1 MANPIEQFK
10 LEPIV
15 PIHVG
20 GVDIS
25 FTNSSLYMVFA
36 VIVSTVFLTAAM
48 SKRALIPGRFQSLA
62 EMVYEFVANT
72 LRNNAGSEGRKY
84 FPFIFTLFMFL
95 ICGNVLGLTPY
106 SFTYTSH
113 IIVTAGLAVTVFIG
127 VTIIGFARHGLGYLH
142 MFFPHGAPIAAAP
155 VIVPIEL
162 FSYCAR
168 PFSLSV
174 RLAANMTVGHIMLKV
189 VAGFVAG
196 MGILGFIPFVGVV
209 GVTILELGI
218 ACLQAYIFT
227 VLSCIYLH
235 DALHLH

>member
-1 MANPIEQFK
+1 MANPIAQFNI
-10 LEPIV
+10 ETIV

-20 GVDIS
+20 GADIS
-25 FTNSSLYMVFA
+25 FTNSSLYMVIA
-36 VIVSTVFLTAAM
+36 VVISTVFLTAAM
-48 SKRALIPGRFQSLA
+48 SKRALIPGRMQSLA
-62 EMVYEFVANT
+62 EMTFEFVANT
-72 LRNNAGSEGRKY
+72 VRDNAGAGSQKY
-84 FPFIFTLFMFL
+84 FPFIFTLFMFV
-95 ICGNVLGLTPY
+95 ICGNLLGLTPY

-113 IIVTAGLAVTVFIG
+113 IIVTAGLAIIVFIG
-127 VTIIGFARHGLGYLH
+127 VTIIGFARHGLKYLH

-162 FSYCAR
+162 FSYLSR

-196 MGILGFIPFVGVV
+196 MGILGFIPFAGVV
-209 GVTILELGI
+209 GITILELGI